1 MLSLMQSAFSR
12 VKTKQKYLVVF
23 CLKETEATPVNVV
36 AKHCLFFN
44 KRYIDMM

>member
-36 AKHCLFFN
+36 AKYCLFFN